1 TLPPSLITWEV
12 LASAANGAAAPD
24 DATLYL
30 GDQAA
35 FRFWPIRPVTWTR
48 VSELTLSLIGSSYGV
63 STSGTTT
70 PEVALWDFTRAAWV
84 PLDGLQYGV
93 QTVEAPERFVGA
105 GGELRAQLTN
115 RTPDTLNVT
124 SLEFTLTVEP

>member
-1 TLPPSLITWEV
+1 MWCIQMTPSWPSF
-12 LASAANGAAAPD
+12 ASSIH
-24 DATLYL
+24 THC
-30 GDQAA
+30 
-35 FRFWPIRPVTWTR
+35 
-48 VSELTLSLIGSSYGV
+48 SSYGV

-84 PLDGLQYGV
+84 PLDGIQYGV
-93 QTVEAPERFVGA
+93 QTIEAPERFVGA